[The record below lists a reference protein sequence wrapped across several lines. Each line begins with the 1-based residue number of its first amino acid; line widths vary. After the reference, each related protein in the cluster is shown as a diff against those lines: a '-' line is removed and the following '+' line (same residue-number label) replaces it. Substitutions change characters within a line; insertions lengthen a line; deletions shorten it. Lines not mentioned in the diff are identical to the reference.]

1 VGSDAFTV
9 LLVEDELADA
19 ALFQEMLA
27 DVSPE
32 ITVEH
37 VEHGGEALQYLLG
50 KAPYAGRPRPNLVV
64 LDLNMPV
71 MDGHEFL
78 REVKAH
84 EHLRA
89 LPVLV
94 LSTSDH
100 PQDVQRSYLGFASGY
115 VVKPGTYAEYTRVLT
130 AVESYWRGVLR
141 LPTIGELVGE
151 ERP

>member
-1 VGSDAFTV
+1 MVSDAFTV

-37 VEHGGEALQYLLG
+37 VYHGGEALQYLLG
-50 KAPYAGRPRPNLVV
+50 KAPYTGRPRPNLVV

-71 MDGHEFL
+71 MNGHEFL
-78 REVKAH
+78 REVKGH

-94 LSTSDH
+94 LSTSDR
-100 PQDVQRSYLGFASGY
+100 PQDVQRSYHGFASGY

-141 LPTIGELVGE
+141 LPTIGDLVGGE
-151 ERP
+151 LP